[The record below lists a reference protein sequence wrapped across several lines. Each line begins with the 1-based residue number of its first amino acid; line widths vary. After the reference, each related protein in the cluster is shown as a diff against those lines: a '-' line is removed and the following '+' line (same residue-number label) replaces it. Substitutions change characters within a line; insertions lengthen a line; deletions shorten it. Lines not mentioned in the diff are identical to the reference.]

1 MKALTSLVVLITTL
15 IMINGLTAEQITILH
30 INDHHSHLKP
40 DKRMSLMLD
49 GKSTR
54 VRSGGMPAVVAKI
67 KELEATNN
75 NVINYMLGTQFQDHY
90 FLLYSRVR
98 QTQHL

>member
-1 MKALTSLVVLITTL
+1 MKVLTSLVVLITTL
-15 IMINGLTAEQITILH
+15 IMINGLKAEQITILH

-40 DKRMSLMLD
+40 DKRMSLILD

-67 KELEATNN
+67 KELEADNK
-75 NVINYMLGTQFQDHY
+75 NVIKLHAGDAISGSHSLQF
-90 FLLYSRVR
+90 SRVR
-98 QTQHL
+98 QMQHL

>member
-15 IMINGLTAEQITILH
+15 IMINGLKAEQITILH

-40 DKRMSLMLD
+40 DKRMTLMLD

-67 KELEATNN
+67 KELESTSNN
-75 NVINYMLGTQFQDHY
+75 GIALPI
-90 FLLYSRVR
+90 SK
-98 QTQHL
+98 

>member
-15 IMINGLTAEQITILH
+15 IMINGLKAEQITVLH

-54 VRSGGMPAVVAKI
+54 VPVSYTHLTLPTI
-67 KELEATNN
+67 L
-75 NVINYMLGTQFQDHY
+75 
-90 FLLYSRVR
+90 RV
-98 QTQHL
+98 